1 MKTWKTSAIVG
12 SFLAGALA
20 TALGAVVTLTS
31 GDIVRMSKAGISD
44 DVIVQTIQ
52 STGSNFQLA
61 AQDIESLKRDGVSD
75 RVVAAMQGPAPT
87 APPSVKPAEPPP
99 LVTNT
104 TSGREYV
111 GGLADQQIV
120 RALPAEPPVYYAA
133 PPPTVY
139 YYPYPYYYPPPP
151 RYYYGPPVRFYFGY
165 GGWHYRHR

>member
-20 TALGAVVTLTS
+20 TALGAAVMLTS

-44 DVIVQTIQ
+44 DVIIQTIQ
-52 STGSNFQLA
+52 STGSSFQLA
-61 AQDIESLKRDGVSD
+61 AQDLESLKRDGVSD
-75 RVVAAMQGPAPT
+75 RVVAAMQAPAPT
-87 APPSVKPAEPPP
+87 APPSVKPAEPAP
-99 LVTNT
+99 LVTGA

-133 PPPTVY
+133 PPPSVY

-165 GGWHYRHR
+165 GGWHHRHW